1 MLKYNLTKPKVLY
14 RPSFKILLAFVV
26 GCRGVLQ
33 LGGPVP
39 CYNWGGP
46 AKMGA
51 RKSFLFTE
59 SFLVV

>member
-14 RPSFKILLAFVV
+14 RPLFKILFPFVV
-26 GCRGVLQ
+26 SCRGVVQ

-39 CYNWGGP
+39 CYNRGGP

-51 RKSFLFTE
+51 RKSFLFTGN
-59 SFLVV
+59 FLVV